1 MIARQPHTPHHIANV
16 SKPDHDPF
24 DTSRP
29 ERVGQDPKLKKQ
41 VEANDI
47 KWLMSSK
54 QGRRIVWRL
63 LDKAGVF
70 RTSFTGNSET
80 FFKEGM
86 RNLGLFLVAEVME
99 HSPDA
104 FALMLAE
111 SKAQNT

>member
-1 MIARQPHTPHHIANV
+1 M
-16 SKPDHDPF
+16 SKPEHDPLY
-24 DTSRP
+24 TQ
-29 ERVGQDPKLKKQ
+29 ERSGETAKLRAQ
-41 VEANDI
+41 IAANDI

-86 RNLGLFLVAEVME
+86 RNMGLFLVAEVMA
-99 HSPDA
+99 HSPET
-104 FALMLAE
+104 FALMLQE
-111 SKAQNT
+111 SKA